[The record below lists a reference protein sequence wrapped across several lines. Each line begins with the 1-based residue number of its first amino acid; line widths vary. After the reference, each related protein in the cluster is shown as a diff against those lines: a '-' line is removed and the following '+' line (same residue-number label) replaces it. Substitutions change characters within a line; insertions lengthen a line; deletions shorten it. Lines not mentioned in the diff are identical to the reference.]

1 MHCRLEEALETAAHT
16 AQAAASSK
24 ELEAKQMIEDALLKK
39 LQVLLLLSYCTA
51 TLTHRLKLC
60 SAQQYSK

>member
-1 MHCRLEEALETAAHT
+1 VHCRLEEALETAAHT

-39 LQVLLLLSYCTA
+39 LQVLQQPLLHAL
-51 TLTHRLKLC
+51 LC
-60 SAQQYSK
+60 